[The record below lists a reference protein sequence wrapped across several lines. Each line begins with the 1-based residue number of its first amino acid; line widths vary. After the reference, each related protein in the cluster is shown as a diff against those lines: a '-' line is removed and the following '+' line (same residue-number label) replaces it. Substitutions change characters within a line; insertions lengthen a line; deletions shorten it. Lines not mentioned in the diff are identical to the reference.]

1 MTLDTLAFTLLPRP
15 HAPVLPT
22 VDVGLVLNGQPL
34 ADGLVDVAALI
45 GCATLP
51 LSRFDLYTCGCG
63 VAGCAGFHAPLVQRR
78 QGDTVSWTTE
88 DEKLSTVLGLADGRT
103 LTFDAGAFDAA
114 ITTLYRDLLAFEQD
128 GFVAASELPE
138 SYLDIGDTTPE
149 TQPLQERVERI
160 QSAGRNEARLAVLVD
175 AAIDPS
181 LPKQVPFLWGN
192 EPQQAAYV
200 SPIDV
205 ENAVVILL
213 DLRRGLATE
222 SEPKALAVAPLV
234 ALLQR
239 FAQSLDVEE
248 ANTAFQPFA
257 HFGFESAC
265 AQARSIHKDEPVFG
279 PVFQEV
285 DGVATLL
292 GLW

>member
-1 MTLDTLAFTLLPRP
+1 MTLDTLAFTLLPQP

-22 VDVGLVLNGQPL
+22 VEVGLVLNGQPL
-34 ADGLVDVAALI
+34 ADGLVDVASLI

-63 VAGCAGFHAPLVQRR
+63 IAGCAGFHDPLVQRR
-78 QGDTVSWTTE
+78 QGSTVSWATE
-88 DEKLSTVLGLADGRT
+88 DQKLSTVLGLADGRT

-138 SYLDIGDTTPE
+138 AYLDTEDATPDIA
-149 TQPLQERVERI
+149 PLQERVERI
-160 QSAGRNEARLAVLVD
+160 QSVGRNEARLAVFVD
-175 AAIDPS
+175 AAMDPT

-192 EPQQAAYV
+192 EPLQAAYV
-200 SPIDV
+200 SPIDI
-205 ENAVVILL
+205 ENAVVLLL
-213 DLRRGLATE
+213 DLRRGLT
-222 SEPKALAVAPLV
+222 SDTDPKASAVAPLV

-239 FAQSLDVEE
+239 FAQSLNVEE

-265 AQARSIHKDEPVFG
+265 AQARSIHEDDPVFG

-285 DGVATLL
+285 DGVAVLL